1 MNELQ
6 TSLTHYQVKK
16 ENGAITVLAN
26 KPICVCD
33 HFWDCMNEEWVF
45 AVKCDDGQSRY
56 HIDYLFL
63 DNNFE
68 LLNALTEDKGV
79 NPQFLTAQDNTAWV
93 SLSSTSTEREG
104 EIVLPLQNRFRI
116 TKEIVRKD
124 LGMDAIFCLNNQ
136 CCSYQIDLFNHK
148 KYDKLFVYQFDKNGL
163 YKTRKQYIL
172 ENIWNGYPTVT
183 RDKCFVT
190 CGKWS
195 NSLCTIHV
203 SEIDENGNILSDW
216 KSEAIADMNSVFL
229 LSYSDTKM
237 EFITFHENHVAYLVY
252 SFEGI
257 LLSRKIIYQV
267 ETNINLIEKTQIMGG
282 VKAVHCVVSGD
293 IQHFAKNVMLVLGN
307 NTVDV
312 YEAEEGYFPS
322 LLDDSHLLFAPIS
335 RIENIACS
343 FKIVII

>member
-63 DNNFE
+63 DKNFE

-148 KYDKLFVYQFDKNGL
+148 KYDKLFVYI
-163 YKTRKQYIL
+163 KQ
-172 ENIWNGYPTVT
+172 ENSIFLKIYGMDIRQLP
-183 RDKCFVT
+183 
-190 CGKWS
+190 
-195 NSLCTIHV
+195 
-203 SEIDENGNILSDW
+203 EINVLLLAENGATLFVRYMFR
-216 KSEAIADMNSVFL
+216 KSTRTVIFFL
-229 LSYSDTKM
+229 IGKVKQL
-237 EFITFHENHVAYLVY
+237 
-252 SFEGI
+252 
-257 LLSRKIIYQV
+257 
-267 ETNINLIEKTQIMGG
+267 QI
-282 VKAVHCVVSGD
+282 
-293 IQHFAKNVMLVLGN
+293 
-307 NTVDV
+307 
-312 YEAEEGYFPS
+312 
-322 LLDDSHLLFAPIS
+322 
-335 RIENIACS
+335 
-343 FKIVII
+343 